1 MQKEMWNREQ
11 LIAYAAT
18 HYLSDPLPPNW
29 MHLSEERLM
38 EVISGT
44 AWEPFELWEPDQIWL
59 AIYEMAS
66 SLNQTFILGVDNV

>member
-18 HYLSDPLPPNW
+18 HHLKDPLPPNW

-38 EVISGT
+38 EVISST

-59 AIYEMAS
+59 SIYEMAS

>member
-18 HYLSDPLPPNW
+18 HFLHHPLPPNW

-38 EVISGT
+38 QFVSGM
-44 AWEPFELWEPDQIWL
+44 AWAHFKNRSPEDIWRL
-59 AIYEMAS
+59 IIEMAS